1 MRANPNRCMAR
12 GEQTLTNAETVPN
25 VLRGKET
32 PTKHCVLVGF

>member
-1 MRANPNRCMAR
+1 MNKHILHR
-12 GEQTLTNAETVPN
+12 GETVPN